1 MKLSLLISVLLFLM
15 VSCKTYY
22 EKSQNAHTAIEQYQF
37 QDALEDI
44 ASNKYLR
51 KKRNALLYHLELGR
65 LYHLNGEYEES
76 NKHLNYA
83 DDLMDYINTLTDL
96 AVSVAVN
103 SASKK
108 YRAEDFE
115 KIMIHYYKALNYIYL
130 NEMEDA
136 LVEARRMNLKEMELD
151 EKKMKQY
158 HTDPFGMMLIGQIY
172 EKAKDYNNAFIAYRN
187 AYDAY
192 VKTGKSLGVEVP
204 KQIQEDLLRAAY
216 LAQFY
221 DELSYY
227 ENTFGKKYKYTP
239 KEFGELILYWENGK
253 APYKIEKEYIF
264 TLVGGQAGFYF
275 TDQTGNLRVP
285 FNGTVSNPSSLS
297 ALAGIR
303 IALPAYKEFPL
314 YYQPTPNSVTV
325 NNNNSDKHLELVEN
339 INVIAEKTLHE
350 RFSKDLAT
358 HLTKIAMN
366 QILAQSLRSD
376 TTNGELG
383 MILGTAVSAAGF
395 LSEQADTRNWQSLPA
410 MISYARVPL
419 TQKDSNEV
427 TLQLV
432 NPAGQKEE
440 IKIYVNSKGKNN
452 IQFKNIFTPDK
463 LPGKIVKPELIN
475 DTLTLKPIKP

>member
-1 MKLSLLISVLLFLM
+1 MKLSLLLPVLLFLM

-22 EKSQNAHTAIEQYQF
+22 EKNLKAHTAIAQYQF
-37 QDALEDI
+37 QEALEDI

-83 DDLMDYINTLTDL
+83 DDLMDYINTISDL

-136 LVEARRMNLKEMELD
+136 LVEARRMSLKEMELN
-151 EKKMKQY
+151 EKKEKQY

-192 VKTGKSLGVEVP
+192 VKIGKSLGVDVP
-204 KQIQEDLLRAAY
+204 NQIQEDLLRAAY
-216 LAQFY
+216 LSQFY
-221 DELSYY
+221 DEVSYY
-227 ENTFGKKYKYTP
+227 EKTFGKKYKYTP

-264 TLVGGQAGFYF
+264 TLVGGQGNFYF
-275 TDQTGNLRVP
+275 TDQSGELRVP
-285 FNGTVSNPSSLS
+285 FNGTVSNPSSLV
-297 ALAGIR
+297 ALAGLR
-303 IALPAYKEFPL
+303 IALPAYKESPL
-314 YYQPTPNSVTV
+314 YYKPTPNMVTV
-325 NNNNSDKHLELVEN
+325 NDSETNKHLEIVEN
-339 INVIAEKTLHE
+339 INVIAEKTLKE
-350 RFSKDLAT
+350 RFTKDLAT
-358 HLTKIAMN
+358 HLTKLAMN

-376 TTNGELG
+376 TTNGEVG

-410 MISYARVPL
+410 MISYVRVPL
-419 TQKDSNEV
+419 TRKDSNEITIHV
-427 TLQLV
+427 V
-432 NPAGQKEE
+432 NTNEQPEE
-440 IKIYVNSKGKNN
+440 IKLIVNSRGKNN
-452 IQFKNIFTPDK
+452 IQFKNIFTPSK
-463 LPGKIVKPELIN
+463 LPGKIIKPELKN